1 MNYLHLILTFY
12 RKKKEM
18 NWFPDYN
25 YILASKSPRRNEL
38 LKSLGIEFSVKT
50 KEVDEIYPDSL
61 SKEEIPVY
69 LSKLKASA
77 FQNEISDKDL
87 VITADTI
94 VCLDGKVLGK
104 PKDKQ
109 EAVQMLNEL
118 SGNSHQVITGVCL
131 TSKNKE
137 LAFYSTSD
145 VVFKQLSADEI
156 EYYVSEF
163 EPYDKAGAYGI
174 QEWIGS
180 IGISHIEGSFY
191 NVMGLP
197 IQKLYEKIQKF

>member
-1 MNYLHLILTFY
+1 
-12 RKKKEM
+12 M

-38 LKSLGIEFSVKT
+38 LKSLGIHFIVKT
-50 KEVDEIYPDSL
+50 REVDEVYPDSL
-61 SKEEIPVY
+61 TKEEIPVY
-69 LSKLKASA
+69 LAKLKAQA
-77 FQNEISDKDL
+77 FQNEISDNDL

-94 VCLDGKVLGK
+94 VWLNGKVLGK
-104 PKDKQ
+104 PKDKP
-109 EAVQMLNEL
+109 EAIRMLNEL
-118 SGNSHQVITGVCL
+118 SGNQHQVITGVCL
-131 TSKNKE
+131 SSKEKE

-145 VVFKQLSADEI
+145 IYFKSLSADEI
-156 EYYVSEF
+156 EYYVSEYK
-163 EPYDKAGAYGI
+163 PYDKAGAYGI